1 MSQAGR
7 PERPI
12 NAAADPLRRLAGELR
27 RLRGER
33 TYREL
38 AAKTGLSIATL
49 QNAAAGKTVPT
60 WRVTCAFAAGCGRD
74 AGPVRGLWEDA
85 LAATGRPVPDATPPA
100 HPPIP
105 RPGEVTSAAQFLGLM
120 KLLRQWAGNPS
131 LAELNRRSGGF
142 LLPPSTLSDALAKDQ
157 LPRLDLILSY
167 VRACGL
173 NDEQAT
179 AWERTWRALRTH
191 QRPPHEPP
199 PGNRPRQRPPASNPA
214 PAPSRQQTDLRPTPE
229 PVPSQQPSDQTPNPL
244 RSGPPRLKWLG

>member
-1 MSQAGR
+1 MSQPGR

-12 NAAADPLRRLAGELR
+12 NATAGPLQRLAGELR

-74 AGPVRGLWEDA
+74 AGPIRRLWEDA
-85 LAATGRPVPDATPPA
+85 LAAAGRPLPGAKPPA
-100 HPPIP
+100 EPPIP
-105 RPGEVTSAAQFLGLM
+105 RPGEVTSAAQFLDLM
-120 KLLRQWAGNPS
+120 KLLRRWAGDPS

-142 LLPPSTLSDALAKDQ
+142 LLPPSTLSDALGKKR
-157 LPRLDLILSY
+157 LPRLDLVLSY

-173 NDEQAT
+173 NDEQAS
-179 AWERTWRALRTH
+179 AWEQAWRALRTRE
-191 QRPPHEPP
+191 RPPHKPL
-199 PGNRPRQRPPASNPA
+199 PGTLPRQRRPTGNPA
-214 PAPSRQQTDLRPTPE
+214 PAPNRQQAGQLLN
-229 PVPSQQPSDQTPNPL
+229 SL
-244 RSGPPRLKWLG
+244 RSSPRRPRWL